1 MVLTWLTPR
10 VKLHIG
16 AVDIV
21 FTEPVLA
28 QVCNDD
34 KAAKRAYG
42 AAGAKKLRRRLDD
55 LAAAS
60 TLAVMRNLPGRCHE
74 LKDDLD
80 GHLAMDLDGG
90 RRLVFKPAH
99 DPVPSKDDGGLDWSR
114 VTAVCVTQI
123 GDYHD

>member
-1 MVLTWLTPR
+1 M
-10 VKLHIG
+10 
-16 AVDIV
+16 DIV
-21 FTEPVLA
+21 FAEPGLSN
-28 QVCNDD
+28 VCNDD
-34 KAAKRAYG
+34 KAAKKSYG
-42 AAGAKKLRRRLDD
+42 AAGAKKLRSRLDD

-74 LKDDLD
+74 LKGDLK
-80 GHLAMDLDGG
+80 GQLAVDLDGG

-99 DPVPSKDDGGLDWSR
+99 DPVPSKEDGGLDWSR

>member
-1 MVLTWLTPR
+1 M
-10 VKLHIG
+10 
-16 AVDIV
+16 DIV
-21 FTEPVLA
+21 FAEPGLA

-42 AAGAKKLRRRLDD
+42 AAGAKKLRTRLDD

-60 TLAVMRNLPGRCHE
+60 NLAVMQNLPGHCHE
-74 LKDDLD
+74 LKGDLK
-80 GHLAMDLDGG
+80 GQLAVNLDGG
-90 RRLVFKPAH
+90 RRLVFRPAH
-99 DPVPSKDDGGLDWSR
+99 DPIPNKEDGGLDWSR